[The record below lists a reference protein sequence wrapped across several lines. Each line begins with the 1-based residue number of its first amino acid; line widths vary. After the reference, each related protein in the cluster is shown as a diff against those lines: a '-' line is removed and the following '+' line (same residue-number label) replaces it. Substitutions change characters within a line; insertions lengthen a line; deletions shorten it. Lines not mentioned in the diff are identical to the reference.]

1 MHLPQH
7 TCSYYCVG
15 TTHAVRVLTIT
26 SDVEA
31 SWTIARALAQRY
43 YGEYVVV
50 DLLPA
55 READV
60 AQWRAAMERH
70 GPMTTSGQRPAHVPV
85 PRNVMYPWLLF
96 VREPA
101 EGDHAAS

>member
-55 READV
+55 RAAV
-60 AQWRAAMERH
+60 AGSPALLLYKSKKLGIGEQDQAA
-70 GPMTTSGQRPAHVPV
+70 PC
-85 PRNVMYPWLLF
+85 F
-96 VREPA
+96 
-101 EGDHAAS
+101 